1 MHRRGLIMCCVIL
14 SSALSGC
21 GRKPAL
27 ETPVFDPSKAAAEA
41 MSALDAD
48 SSGSLSAKELEAAPA
63 IRAALQKIDAD
74 SDGTVSKEE
83 LAGRF
88 GAYRGRNGLVMPL
101 RYRIVMDGRPLANAT
116 VTITPEPFMGPFY
129 TACTGTT
136 SRDGDVSLS
145 SKDVLEKGFAGLH
158 PGLYRV
164 SVVPAGAKGGE
175 PARHADTGDAEIGQE
190 IAQDIPELE
199 RTVPLMVT
207 NRRAKTAEQ

>member
-1 MHRRGLIMCCVIL
+1 MQRRGVMFCAIL
-14 SSALSGC
+14 TSVLAGC

-27 ETPVFDPSKAAAEA
+27 ETPVFDPGKAAAEA

-48 SSGSLSAKELEAAPA
+48 GSGSLSEKELEASPA
-63 IRAALQKIDAD
+63 IRAAIKRIDAD
-74 SDGTVSKEE
+74 SDGTVSKGE

-88 GAYRGRNGLVMPL
+88 AAYRGRNGLVMPL
-101 RYRIVMDGRPLANAT
+101 RYRIMMDGRPVSNAT
-116 VTITPEPFMGPFY
+116 VTITPEPFMGPFF
-129 TACTGTT
+129 TSCTGTT

-164 SVVPAGAKGGE
+164 AVVPAGSKAGE

-207 NRRAKTAEQ
+207 NRRGKTAEQ